1 MQSLRTY
8 RNPRRAIS
16 IEALLVWT
24 FRAQRA
30 ELEPPRDHDRARAAV
45 GTEWIIFQRG
55 AVLGCTID
63 CSRRVLPDRVHDDA
77 ETVAAVV
84 AGALDW
90 HTATRVAELA
100 RAGRRPTCIT
110 GQVRCVPA
118 EWQENQHARWPVVAL
133 ALPARFPGGV
143 WRNAMKERKGRERY
157 EGYCTPVTYDPTPQ
171 QVAASRRDYLAWWAA
186 IHEVRERLL
195 AAPVL
200 RDHELTADD
209 AAGVSQLR
217 RSGLVA
223 GRCMY
228 RLMRQERSF
237 GSHPLDD
244 RDADKKLIRAC
255 SKGSEPGGFF
265 ALQYCAQRSGRFG
278 GLASPIVC
286 AYRKQGLRPFPQAQ

>member
-1 MQSLRTY
+1 MAAMQSLRAY
-8 RNPRRAIS
+8 RSPRRAIS

-30 ELEPPRDHDRARAAV
+30 ELEPPRDHDRDRPAV

-84 AGALDW
+84 VGTLDW
-90 HTATRVAELA
+90 RMATRVAELA
-100 RAGRRPTCIT
+100 RAGRRPPVVTDP
-110 GQVRCVPA
+110 VRCTAA
-118 EWQENQHARWPVVAL
+118 EWHENQHARWPVAAP

-143 WRNAMKERKGRERY
+143 WRPAMKDRKGRERY

-200 RDHELTADD
+200 REHELTSDLPPARPWE
-209 AAGVSQLR
+209 VSYNHNEK
-217 RSGLVA
+217 V
-223 GRCMY
+223 
-228 RLMRQERSF
+228 
-237 GSHPLDD
+237 D
-244 RDADKKLIRAC
+244 
-255 SKGSEPGGFF
+255 
-265 ALQYCAQRSGRFG
+265 
-278 GLASPIVC
+278 
-286 AYRKQGLRPFPQAQ
+286 

>member
-1 MQSLRTY
+1 MQSPRSY
-8 RNPRRAIS
+8 RNSRRAIS

-30 ELEPPRDHDRARAAV
+30 ELEPPRDRERDRPAV

-63 CSRRVLPDRVHDDA
+63 CSRRVLLDRVHDDA

-90 HTATRVAELA
+90 HMATRVAELA
-100 RAGRRPTCIT
+100 RASRRPTCIT
-110 GQVRCVPA
+110 GPVRCTAA
-118 EWQENQHARWPVVAL
+118 EWHENQHARWPVVAP

-143 WRNAMKERKGRERY
+143 WRPAMKDRKGRYRY

-186 IHEVRERLL
+186 LHEVRERLH

-200 RDHELTADD
+200 RDHELTA
-209 AAGVSQLR
+209 AMPPARPWEISCNQ
-217 RSGLVA
+217 
-223 GRCMY
+223 
-228 RLMRQERSF
+228 
-237 GSHPLDD
+237 
-244 RDADKKLIRAC
+244 
-255 SKGSEPGGFF
+255 SEKVG
-265 ALQYCAQRSGRFG
+265 
-278 GLASPIVC
+278 
-286 AYRKQGLRPFPQAQ
+286 